1 MDDISNHILFEI
13 DERFGELI
21 GFNKVWLSKDD
32 DFTEH
37 NIFVAKERFRWTIND
52 LLSYTMALRDKL
64 ENG

>member
-21 GFNKVWLSKDD
+21 GFDKRWLSKDD

-37 NIFVAKERFRWTIND
+37 NRFVSKERFRWTIND
-52 LLSYTMALRDKL
+52 LLSYAMALRDRL